1 MTFKSSVQHLQRTA
15 RRYIPGPPRSLNEAR
30 INTVDRKICSLK
42 WDGRNQ
48 IDITLQ
54 DRASAVTFPLNLRR
68 DAGKFLSCFRDGGM
82 ISLRPSSD
90 SMTELR
96 VGSDKGMLY
105 FSLKGDD
112 TTITTGLNS
121 GEAVLA
127 SSLIRFAEQKRL
139 ERALL

>member
-1 MTFKSSVQHLQRTA
+1 
-15 RRYIPGPPRSLNEAR
+15 
-30 INTVDRKICSLK
+30 VDRKICSLK